1 MKKKIRITK
10 QFNFETAHALY
21 GYDGLCKN
29 VHGHSYK
36 LDVTVIGNP
45 IDDKNHKKNG
55 MLIDFSELK
64 KIVKKKIVSVFD
76 HSIILNVTSPH
87 KDLADNLEEKGHK
100 VVRVNYQPT
109 CELMIL
115 DFSKIISNELPSN
128 IKLYSLKLRETE
140 TSYSEWYAEDNC
152 DSEEELVNIEN
163 LLKDLPTENDQSTE
177 KISENLETSILEKIK
192 LN

>member
-1 MKKKIRITK
+1 MKRKIRITK

-45 IDDKNHKKNG
+45 IDDTSDKKNG

-140 TSYSEWYAEDNC
+140 TSYSEWYAEDN
-152 DSEEELVNIEN
+152 
-163 LLKDLPTENDQSTE
+163 
-177 KISENLETSILEKIK
+177 
-192 LN
+192 

>member
-1 MKKKIRITK
+1 MKRKIRITK

-36 LDVTVIGNP
+36 LDVTVIGSP
-45 IDDKNHKKNG
+45 IDDTSDKKNG

-140 TSYSEWYAEDNC
+140 TSYSEWYAEDN
-152 DSEEELVNIEN
+152 
-163 LLKDLPTENDQSTE
+163 
-177 KISENLETSILEKIK
+177 
-192 LN
+192 

>member
-1 MKKKIRITK
+1 MKRKIRITK

-36 LDVTVIGNP
+36 LDVTVIGSP
-45 IDDKNHKKNG
+45 IDDTSHKKNG

-140 TSYSEWYAEDNC
+140 TSYSEWYAEDN
-152 DSEEELVNIEN
+152 
-163 LLKDLPTENDQSTE
+163 
-177 KISENLETSILEKIK
+177 
-192 LN
+192 

>member
-1 MKKKIRITK
+1 MKSKIRITK
-10 QFNFETAHALY
+10 QFKFETAHALY

-36 LDVTVIGNP
+36 LDVTVIGYP
-45 IDDKNHKKNG
+45 IDDINHTKNG

-64 KIVKKKIVSVFD
+64 KIVKKKIISVLD
-76 HSIILNVTSPH
+76 HSIILNVKSPH

-109 CELMIL
+109 CELMIV
-115 DFSKIISNELPSN
+115 DFSKIISDELPSN

-140 TSYSEWYAEDNC
+140 TSFSEWYAQDN
-152 DSEEELVNIEN
+152 
-163 LLKDLPTENDQSTE
+163 
-177 KISENLETSILEKIK
+177 
-192 LN
+192 